1 MAKDTRLT
9 NQNKRKMTLNIKL
22 ILVIIISFISAV
34 ILFVILRNIAVYY
47 INTEY
52 LSDAAVKER
61 VLEKIND
68 FAEYVEDE
76 EINSKDADA
85 ILEWQKEEKNVYIL
99 VYKNKSIVYD
109 STMLENNT
117 VTGGRNLSDTEYEK
131 RKILDNIKNN
141 RKNGGSE
148 EKTDSTEASAEEQNP
163 EETGNEETNYVFY
176 KVKFNDGVRD
186 VYIVDY
192 SEETVYEFFMIVI
205 FIFCCLFFIAAVLIY
220 NSKVVGRVRKLT
232 SEILRIETVDANAA
246 ITKNGNDEIFYLAD
260 SIDNMRNTII
270 DQSKREEEA
279 WQANRNLVT
288 AMAHDLRTP
297 LTVLN
302 GYLELLTNGDFE
314 SKEEM
319 EQFLQICT
327 DKVGQIRDLSDKL
340 FKYFYVYTESSEE
353 LKLEEY
359 DIHELFSQ
367 MIEEYVILLQ
377 EKGITFNELPCE
389 ESAKIRVDTEY
400 LKRLFDNIFT
410 NIRKYSDYDV
420 PVDISDEVSGEYVIL
435 TIKNHISKNR
445 NESEST
451 KIGIKTCEKI
461 AQKMNIKFH
470 TEENKDVYTMV
481 IEFPVVKE

>member
-9 NQNKRKMTLNIKL
+9 NQNKRKLTLNIKL

-34 ILFVILRNIAVYY
+34 ILFVILRNITVYY

-52 LSDAAVKER
+52 LSEAAVNER
-61 VLEKIND
+61 VLKKIND

-76 EINSKDADA
+76 GINSKDADA
-85 ILEWQKEEKNVYIL
+85 ILEWQKEERNVYIL

-109 STMLENNT
+109 STMLENNK
-117 VTGGRNLSDTEYEK
+117 VTGGRSLSDTEYEK

-141 RKNGGSE
+141 RKNGGLE
-148 EKTDSTEASAEEQNP
+148 ENSDSTEASEEEQHP
-163 EETGNEETNYVFY
+163 EETNYVFY

-192 SEETVYEFFMIVI
+192 SEESVYAFSMIII
-205 FIFCCLFFIAAVLIY
+205 FIFCCLFFVAVVLIY
-220 NSKVVGRVRKLT
+220 NSRVVRRVRKLT

-246 ITKNGNDEIFYLAD
+246 ITKKGNDEIFYLAD

-319 EQFLQICT
+319 EQFLWICT

-340 FKYFYVYTESSEE
+340 FKYFYVYTESPEE

-377 EKGITFNELPCE
+377 EKGITFNEQPCE
-389 ESAKIRVDTEY
+389 DTAKISVDTEY

-435 TIKNHISKNR
+435 TIRNHISKNR

-470 TEENKDVYTMV
+470 TEETKDVYTVV